1 MSSAVRTLKGT
12 PKAQEAKPEILSR
25 EHGRGFLEEFNNL
38 VARRAYDLFEQDG
51 RVDGNHLA
59 HWLDAERQLAAPL
72 PDVRESADSFTAA
85 ISLSDV
91 PVGNAKVYATEDR
104 AIIYAEKD
112 LPGNADGPYQIRES
126 TYYMI
131 RWPEIVD
138 PATCSAEIDDQN
150 LTIRVRKAESPSNT
164 GTGSSEGL

>member
-25 EHGRGFLEEFNNL
+25 EDGRGFLDEFNNR

-59 HWLDAERQLAAPL
+59 HWLDAERQLAASL
-72 PDVRESADSFTAA
+72 PDVRGSVDSFTAT
-85 ISLSDV
+85 ISLPDV

-104 AIIYAEKD
+104 AIVYAEKD
-112 LPGNADGPYQIRES
+112 LPGSADGPYQDRES

-138 PATCSAEIDDQN
+138 PSTCSAEIDDQN
-150 LTIRVRKAESPSNT
+150 LTIRVRKAESRSNT
-164 GTGSSEGL
+164 GTESSEGL